1 MILELTSGIF
11 VLGVLIYC
19 WSISTYNFWHERGV
33 PGPKPVPLLGN
44 ISDLITGKKS
54 VGQLVQDYYNDY
66 KNEKMVGLFFRREP
80 ILLLRDLDLIK
91 DIFIS
96 DFSKF
101 SDRPMR
107 VFEKAEPLSQTLLH
121 LEYARWRPLRNKLS
135 PVFTSGKLKDMF
147 NLILNCGDNLQT
159 VMDKIIDKNNIIE
172 ARDLTARFTIDVIG
186 VCAFGLEINAM
197 NDDDNKF
204 RKMGKRVFHMS
215 FKKILLFQ
223 LRELFPSIYEFLG
236 SIVDDTEVTNFFINT
251 MRDTMNYRRKNN
263 LTRNDFLQYLMEI
276 EDNPDKLPEI
286 KLTDSFLASQLF
298 IFFLAGFETSSSTIS
313 HALYELAQYENYQ
326 DQLRQEI
333 KETKEANGG
342 KWTYDSV
349 KNMVFMEKVFR
360 ETLRK
365 FSPIPMLIRGS
376 NTEYTLSGTNVT
388 IPKNSKIAFP
398 VYGIH
403 YDPKI
408 YPNPEVFNPE
418 NFSPEAIQSRHPMS
432 FLSFGEGP
440 RNCVG
445 MRFAYQQ
452 SKVGLIKILERYR
465 VDVCDKTDIPY
476 KFSTRGF
483 SLEPLNGIYLKFTK
497 LDNSS
502 SK

>member
-1 MILELTSGIF
+1 MIFEIISGIF
-11 VLGVLIYC
+11 VLLILIYW
-19 WSISTYNFWHERGV
+19 WSISTYKFWQERGV
-33 PGPKPVPLLGN
+33 DGPKPLPLIGT
-44 ISDLITGKKS
+44 IIDLVTAKTS
-54 VGQLVQDYYNDY
+54 VGELTRGYYNYY
-66 KNEKMVGLFFRREP
+66 KNEKMIGLFFRREP
-80 ILLLRDLDLIK
+80 VLLLRDLDLIK
-91 DIFIS
+91 DVFIK

-101 SDRPMR
+101 PDRPIK

-121 LEYARWRPLRNKLS
+121 LEYLKWKPLRIKLS

-147 NLILNCGDNLQT
+147 NSILNCGDNLQSI
-159 VMDKIIDKNNIIE
+159 MDKIIEKNDIIE
-172 ARDLTARFTIDVIG
+172 ARDLTARFTTDVIG
-186 VCAFGLEINAM
+186 VCAFGLDINSM
-197 NDDDNKF
+197 NDEDNEF
-204 RKMGKRVFHMS
+204 RKMGKRAFRMN

-223 LRELFPSIYEFLG
+223 LKEIFPSFYEFLG
-236 SIVDDTEVTNFFINT
+236 SLVDDSEVTNFFIKT
-251 MRDTMNYRRKNN
+251 MRDTMNYRRQNN
-263 LTRNDFLQYLMEI
+263 VIRNDFLQYLMEI

-313 HALYELAQYENYQ
+313 HALYELAQHQNYQ
-326 DQLRQEI
+326 DQLRKEI
-333 KETKEANGG
+333 KDTKEANDG

-365 FSPIPMLIRGS
+365 FAPIPMLIRGC
-376 NTEYTLSGTNVT
+376 NTEYTFTGTNVT
-388 IPKNSKIAFP
+388 IPKNTKVAFP

-403 YDPKI
+403 YDPNI

-440 RNCVG
+440 RNCIG
-445 MRFAYQQ
+445 MRLAYQQ

-476 KFSTRGF
+476 KFATKGF

-497 LDNSS
+497 L
-502 SK
+502 